1 MSTEE
6 ILKNFPPREVETQI
20 EFETYMSELNN
31 AQTKANHPFV
41 DRLSELNRQPLEIE
55 QRIKTLS
62 AERDGLK
69 LEKLG
74 IEAQRKEINR
84 VCHEL
89 KHQMITLN
97 PREKFVKP
105 ETDAPTTEDLQ
116 KRIDE
121 MVSRTR
127 KLSV

>member
-6 ILKNFPPREVETQI
+6 ILRNYPPQEVETQI
-20 EFETYMSELNN
+20 EFENYMTELNN
-31 AQTKANHPFV
+31 AQTKANHPSV
-41 DRLSELNRQPLEIE
+41 DRLSELNRRTLEIE

-84 VCHEL
+84 ACHEL
-89 KHQMITLN
+89 KHEMIRLN
-97 PREKFVKP
+97 PREKFVKAEEP
-105 ETDAPTTEDLQ
+105 ELAA
-116 KRIDE
+116 
-121 MVSRTR
+121 
-127 KLSV
+127 